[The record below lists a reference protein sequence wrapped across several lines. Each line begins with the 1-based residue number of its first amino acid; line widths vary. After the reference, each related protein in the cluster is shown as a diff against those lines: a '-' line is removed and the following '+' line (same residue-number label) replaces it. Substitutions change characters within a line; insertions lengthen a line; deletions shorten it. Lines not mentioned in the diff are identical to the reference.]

1 MNLVAIILAAGFGK
15 RVASLGSKPLLRCGG
30 KTFVELIVEK
40 LLRVNN
46 HSIIIVTN
54 RTLDEKIRNLKL
66 PARIVINPN
75 PERGMLSSLV
85 CGIKIVPNMASGI
98 VMNPVDFPLVKTATY
113 QEMKK
118 LHEQNSNHIIKPVY
132 QGKSGHPVIFPQN
145 LFAALEDAPLDQGA
159 RFVVRKFSHLIK
171 TMDTSDQGIVL
182 NINTPEMYK
191 KWCVN

>member
-1 MNLVAIILAAGFGK
+1 
-15 RVASLGSKPLLRCGG
+15 VASLGSKPLLRCGG
-30 KTFVELIVEK
+30 MTFIELIVEK
-40 LLRVNN
+40 LILANI
-46 HSIIIVTN
+46 HSVIIVTN
-54 RTLDEKIRNLKL
+54 RMLKDKVRNLKL

-75 PERGMLSSLV
+75 PKRGMLSSLV
-85 CGIKIVPNMASGI
+85 CGLKIVPKTASGI
-98 VMNPVDFPLVKTATY
+98 LMNPVDFPLVETATY

-118 LHEQNSNHIIKPVY
+118 LHEQNSNHIIKPIY
-132 QGKSGHPVIFPQN
+132 EGKSGHPVIFPSH

-182 NINTPEMYK
+182 NINTPEMYE